1 MRMYVCATKQS
12 IVSLSLIL
20 LCARPLLQC
29 QCSLTV
35 HTQFR
40 LAARVIEHTLAL
52 VHINDNDGHHSSA
65 MMCFFSSSSSFSPSS
80 FFCMYARRISSNNL
94 TDVDKM
100 EEEAKKKL
108 ETRLMVTLE
117 RILSPSYVK
126 KKPKHIHQIY
136 IHI

>member
-35 HTQFR
+35 HTRFR

-52 VHINDNDGHHSSA
+52 VHIYDNDGHHSSA
-65 MMCFFSSSSSFSPSS
+65 MMCFFFFLSIFV
-80 FFCMYARRISSNNL
+80 FCMYVHRISSNNL
-94 TDVDKM
+94 TDIDKM
-100 EEEAKKKL
+100 EEAKKK
-108 ETRLMVTLE
+108 TR
-117 RILSPSYVK
+117 RD
-126 KKPKHIHQIY
+126 
-136 IHI
+136 